1 MSVSLLCVFR
11 DESQLVIEESKM
23 FENRLQSLVQDT
35 IQETE
40 TSMQVISGHENLL
53 KVPVL
58 CYFKVSYN

>member
-1 MSVSLLCVFR
+1 MSISLLRVFR

-40 TSMQVISGHENLL
+40 TSMQVISGEKN
-53 KVPVL
+53 
-58 CYFKVSYN
+58 S